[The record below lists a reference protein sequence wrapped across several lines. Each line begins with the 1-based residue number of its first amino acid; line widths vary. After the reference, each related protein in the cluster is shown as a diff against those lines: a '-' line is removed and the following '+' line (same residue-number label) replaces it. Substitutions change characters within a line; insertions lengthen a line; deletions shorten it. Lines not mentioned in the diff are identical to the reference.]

1 MYYICMCMLKYI
13 IILYLLVIITLIMNE
28 YFFAYF
34 FFKGNRLS
42 NHDFKIE
49 KEAIIVNSS
58 FVPTFSILFYC
69 WKIKFEN

>member
-34 FFKGNRLS
+34 FLREIDS
-42 NHDFKIE
+42 QIM
-49 KEAIIVNSS
+49 
-58 FVPTFSILFYC
+58 IL
-69 WKIKFEN
+69 K